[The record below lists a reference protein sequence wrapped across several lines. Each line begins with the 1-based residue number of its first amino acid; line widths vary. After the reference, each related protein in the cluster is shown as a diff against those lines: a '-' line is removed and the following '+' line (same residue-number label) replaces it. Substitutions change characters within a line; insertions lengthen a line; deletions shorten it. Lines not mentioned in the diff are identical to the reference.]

1 MVATG
6 QKEVIWAQAL
16 PRGTFTQRAEI
27 LALKQALK
35 WDEKEKVN
43 TYTDNWYAFAP
54 AHVHGQIYRL
64 KDLLTSERKT
74 IKNKK
79 RSSFGV

>member
-35 WDEKEKVN
+35 WDEEEKAN

-54 AHVHGQIYRL
+54 AHVHGQIYRQ
-64 KDLLTSERKT
+64 KDLLQKERLLK
-74 IKNKK
+74 IKKK